1 MLKYLFIVLLFPLCS
16 YAGDYQLK
24 LHITHL
30 PEDATPM
37 LLRVYNGNAF
47 IVDSI
52 AVRDSSTLTFR
63 IPSHTP
69 HGLFRTILGI
79 PPYAQFTNSQPVSLD
94 VLFTGENIEISADY
108 QNPAGTA
115 KVLESEENRIY
126 YDFIQ
131 KDLLFFKKLGLLE
144 QTVMNYPEH
153 DGFYLKSLEF
163 YRKFQQ
169 ERSKLIDKTYA
180 SHRNT
185 LAGRIIKNQKL
196 PFTADQMTNAERDSI
211 FRTRFLDQIDFNDTT
226 LLYTNVYT
234 DKVFQYIQ
242 MHMKREAGLRE
253 NEANCIRA
261 LDRLIPRLEINP
273 AIQQHLLQFLIN
285 GFESMQ
291 MEEVLAHI
299 SANYIQQCGSSREL
313 IQRRLEGYRKMAV
326 GQKVPDFT
334 ILDINN
340 NPVNLYSRMEPYQ
353 LILFWH
359 TGCGHCQALL
369 EKLPELIQ
377 KGLFQKHQVK
387 IIGISIDEN
396 REEWLKYSATHP
408 LDWVNTHIEGSFEN
422 PLAEEYNLFATPT
435 MFLIDENDH
444 IIAKP
449 TTITELE
456 NDLSSLD

>member
-1 MLKYLFIVLLFPLCS
+1 
-16 YAGDYQLK
+16 
-24 LHITHL
+24 
-30 PEDATPM
+30 
-37 LLRVYNGNAF
+37 
-47 IVDSI
+47 
-52 AVRDSSTLTFR
+52 
-63 IPSHTP
+63 
-69 HGLFRTILGI
+69 
-79 PPYAQFTNSQPVSLD
+79 
-94 VLFTGENIEISADY
+94 
-108 QNPAGTA
+108 
-115 KVLESEENRIY
+115 
-126 YDFIQ
+126 
-131 KDLLFFKKLGLLE
+131 
-144 QTVMNYPEH
+144 
-153 DGFYLKSLEF
+153 
-163 YRKFQQ
+163 
-169 ERSKLIDKTYA
+169 
-180 SHRNT
+180 
-185 LAGRIIKNQKL
+185 
-196 PFTADQMTNAERDSI
+196 
-211 FRTRFLDQIDFNDTT
+211 
-226 LLYTNVYT
+226 
-234 DKVFQYIQ
+234 
-242 MHMKREAGLRE
+242 
-253 NEANCIRA
+253 
-261 LDRLIPRLEINP
+261 
-273 AIQQHLLQFLIN
+273 
-285 GFESMQ
+285 
-291 MEEVLAHI
+291 
-299 SANYIQQCGSSREL
+299 
-313 IQRRLEGYRKMAV
+313 MAV